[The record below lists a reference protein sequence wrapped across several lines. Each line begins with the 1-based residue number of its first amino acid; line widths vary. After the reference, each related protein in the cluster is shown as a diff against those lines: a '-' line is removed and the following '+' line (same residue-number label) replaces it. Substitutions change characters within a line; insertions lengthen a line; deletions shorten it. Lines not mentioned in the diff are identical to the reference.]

1 MPVMTHLLLAA
12 DQAAPMQFDWVP
24 HVFTLVVAL
33 SAFFILQ
40 RLVWPVIT
48 KALDA
53 REAKILGD
61 LKAADDAREQAK
73 AALADYE
80 RSLANARQ
88 EATKMIAQARAD
100 AENVAAELR
109 AKNESELADLKQRA
123 MREIDA
129 ARLDAVTELH
139 AEAAQLGVL
148 IAGRILQREV
158 SSADHE
164 RLMEESLKDL
174 AAARRN

>member
-1 MPVMTHLLLAA
+1 MTHILLAA

-24 HVFTLVVAL
+24 HLFTLVVAL
-33 SAFFILQ
+33 LAFFILQ
-40 RLVWPVIT
+40 RFVWPVIT

-61 LKAADDAREQAK
+61 LKAADEAREQAR

-88 EATKMIAQARAD
+88 EATKMIGQARAD
-100 AENVAAELR
+100 AETVAGELR
-109 AKNESELADLKQRA
+109 AKNEADLGELKARA
-123 MREIDA
+123 MREIDS
-129 ARLDAVTELH
+129 ARLSAVTELH
-139 AEAAQLGVL
+139 AEAAQLAVI
-148 IAGRILQREV
+148 IAGKILEREV
-158 SSADHE
+158 NAGDQQ
-164 RLMEESLKDL
+164 RLIEESLRDL

>member
-1 MPVMTHLLLAA
+1 MPAMTHLLLAA
-12 DQAAPMQFDWVP
+12 DQAAPMQFDWVA

-33 SAFFILQ
+33 VAFAILQ

-61 LKAADDAREQAK
+61 LKAADEAREQAK

-88 EATKMIAQARAD
+88 EATKMIGQARAD
-100 AENVAAELR
+100 AEAVAAELR
-109 AKNESELADLKQRA
+109 ARNESELSELKQRA

-129 ARLDAVTELH
+129 ARLAAVTDLH
-139 AEAAQLGVL
+139 AESAQLAL
-148 IAGRILQREV
+148 MIATRILKREV
-158 SSADHE
+158 TSDDQQ
-164 RLMEESLKDL
+164 RLVEESLQEL